1 MSRWAKFA
9 FLLGALSISL
19 FAASF
24 EIPSANLQQGNPA
37 ASPETNEISA
47 PDLVVRGEVVGRPV
61 KPQPGEIC
69 LICKLPVD
77 GEELAY
83 LVEGQRIAV
92 HRADC
97 LSVLQSDAR
106 KWLAQLKTRGAFL
119 GAVPAHSPP
128 SNAVFFAG
136 LLVLLGL
143 IFGALSAHRA
153 FHAGY
158 SALAWFGLGFFLSV
172 AAYFFLLSRP
182 RREVAAPA
190 GVPKGLRKIAST
202 FSPEACPNCGGANH
216 PSASTCGG
224 CGAKLQP
231 HVRSEVEK
239 AGLKTA

>member
-24 EIPSANLQQGNPA
+24 EIPSANLQQENPA

-61 KPQPGEIC
+61 KPEPGELC

-97 LSVLQSDAR
+97 LRVLQSNAR
-106 KWLAQLKTRGAFL
+106 KWLAGLKTRGAFL

-128 SNAVFFAG
+128 SYVVFFAS
-136 LLVLLGL
+136 LYVLAGL

-153 FHAGY
+153 FHTGY
-158 SALAWFGLGFFLSV
+158 RPLAWFGLGFLFNV
-172 AAYFFLLSRP
+172 AAFLVLMLCP

-190 GVPKGLRKIAST
+190 GVPSGLRKIAAT
-202 FSPEACPNCGGANH
+202 FSPESCPDCGATNH
-216 PSASTCGG
+216 PSASECGG
-224 CGAKLQP
+224 CGSTLKP
-231 HVRSEVEK
+231 RIKSEVEK
-239 AGLKTA
+239 AGLKLA